1 MRLIVPII
9 IIIGVVIFQSVFI
22 VQEISQAIVL
32 QFGDPKKIITKAG
45 LNFKLPFIQ
54 NVVYLDKRI
63 LNLDSAPEEVIAADQ
78 KRLIVDAIARFK
90 IVDPLKFYISVGNER
105 VARSR
110 LSTIINSR
118 IRGVL
123 GTQELATL
131 LSTDRAKQ
139 MAIIQN
145 DVNTEA
151 KTLGIQIVVI
161 GVFLF
166 QSIVIVQEINQA
178 IVLQFGDPK
187 KIISKAGLNF
197 KLPFIQNVVFLDK
210 RILNLDNAPQE
221 VIAAD
226 QKRLIVDAIARFKIV
241 DPLKFYISVGNER
254 VARSRLSTIINSRIR
269 GVLGTQELATLLS
282 TDRAKQMAINQ
293 NDVNTEAKTLGIQIV
308 DVRIKRA
315 DLPPANSD
323 AIYKRMQTEREREAK
338 EFRAQGAEIAQKIR
352 STADKYVTVLL
363 ANPNKKS
370 EIMKGEGDGQRN
382 KIFANAFGQDPQFFA
397 FYRAMQ
403 AYETALIG
411 GETSLVLSPDSEFF
425 KFFGK
430 AMKPR

>member
-1 MRLIVPII
+1 MRGVKLIVPAIVLI
-9 IIIGVVIFQSVFI
+9 LVVVFQSLFI

-32 QFGDPKKIITKAG
+32 QFGDPKKIVTKAG

-63 LNLDSAPEEVIAADQ
+63 LNLDNDPEEVIAADQ

-131 LSTDRAKQ
+131 LSTDRTKQ

-151 KTLGIQIVVI
+151 KNFGI
-161 GVFLF
+161 
-166 QSIVIVQEINQA
+166 E
-178 IVLQFGDPK
+178 
-187 KIISKAGLNF
+187 
-197 KLPFIQNVVFLDK
+197 
-210 RILNLDNAPQE
+210 
-221 VIAAD
+221 
-226 QKRLIVDAIARFKIV
+226 
-241 DPLKFYISVGNER
+241 
-254 VARSRLSTIINSRIR
+254 
-269 GVLGTQELATLLS
+269 
-282 TDRAKQMAINQ
+282 
-293 NDVNTEAKTLGIQIV
+293 IV

-315 DLPPANSD
+315 DLPPANSE

-352 STADKYVTVLL
+352 STADKDVTVLL
-363 ANPNKKS
+363 AEANKKS
-370 EIMKGEGDGQRN
+370 EIMKGEGDGLRN
-382 KIFANAFGQDPQFFA
+382 KIFADAFGKDPQFFG

-403 AYETALIG
+403 AYEKALIG

-430 AMKPR
+430 SIKPNAKR

>member
-1 MRLIVPII
+1 MKAPKFLVPVIIV
-9 IIIGVVIFQSVFI
+9 IGIFLFQSIVI
-22 VQEISQAIVL
+22 VQEINQAIVL

-54 NVVYLDKRI
+54 NVVYLDKRV
-63 LNLDSAPEEVIAADQ
+63 LNLDNSPEEVIAADQ

-145 DVNTEA
+145 DVNEEA
-151 KTLGIQIVVI
+151 KNFGI
-161 GVFLF
+161 
-166 QSIVIVQEINQA
+166 E
-178 IVLQFGDPK
+178 
-187 KIISKAGLNF
+187 
-197 KLPFIQNVVFLDK
+197 
-210 RILNLDNAPQE
+210 
-221 VIAAD
+221 
-226 QKRLIVDAIARFKIV
+226 
-241 DPLKFYISVGNER
+241 
-254 VARSRLSTIINSRIR
+254 
-269 GVLGTQELATLLS
+269 
-282 TDRAKQMAINQ
+282 
-293 NDVNTEAKTLGIQIV
+293 IV

-323 AIYKRMQTEREREAK
+323 AIYKRMQTERQREAK
-338 EFRAQGAEIAQKIR
+338 EFRAQGAEIAAKIT
-352 STADKYVTVLL
+352 STADKDVTVLL
-363 ANPNKKS
+363 ANAKKQS

-382 KIFANAFGQDPQFFA
+382 KIFADAFGRDPQFFS

-403 AYETALIG
+403 AYEAALIG

-430 AMKPR
+430 SSIRKP